1 MEYNVWHNL
10 MNFVPFHSYIGRKTT
25 RTADFFQYELHQ
37 QKQVVNLLT
46 IFKKNKKNLC
56 DT

>member
-46 IFKKNKKNLC
+46 IFKEK
-56 DT
+56 